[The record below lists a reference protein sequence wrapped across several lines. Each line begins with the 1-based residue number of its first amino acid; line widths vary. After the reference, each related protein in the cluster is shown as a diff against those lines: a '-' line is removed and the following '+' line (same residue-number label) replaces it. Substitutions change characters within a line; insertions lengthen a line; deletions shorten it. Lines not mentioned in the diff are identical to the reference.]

1 MSFLLALLVLTAS
14 VSSLLTVANLWQVKE
29 WRIDRLREHL
39 RSEGVLFQLLGTTRP
54 ALVLLALP
62 SLILRWIAP
71 ELWSFGILA
80 ALATLTVVK
89 FALGK
94 QPSPVWTAK
103 ALAIV
108 SVSILCTIVIAVV
121 HTNLVSARFLPLL
134 IWLPLGQPFVIAC
147 AWCLFYPVDFL
158 LKRRIMERARMLR
171 ERHAAIIV
179 IGITGS
185 VGKTTTKELLLHL
198 LKDRGARATPAYVN
212 SEIGIAR
219 WLIQELSAPVVPALL
234 IVEMGAYQ
242 GGEIALLA
250 RVTRPLLGIIT
261 FIGTQHIALF
271 KSQERLLAAKAELF
285 DALPQEGAA
294 ILNGDSPF
302 ADALKSHAR
311 CRTVTVSTGG
321 TADLEAM
328 DIEETGTGIRFRAGS
343 TVVSV
348 PLHGTHN
355 VTNVLLAMAAAET
368 LGMRR
373 NECARALLT
382 FRPPEHTFAVRSI
395 GSVTLL
401 DDTHNASPTSFSAA
415 IQWAKEHPSEC
426 KILFSSGLIELGE
439 EEDRV
444 HAKLGMEAAGVFH
457 RVIFTHARH
466 ARSFEQGFGRPVEF
480 LSKHALPI
488 PVSCL
493 FVCIGRIP
501 EETIRRL
508 LPVNAQPITRNQEQ

>member
-1 MSFLLALLVLTAS
+1 MFILFVLLALTAS
-14 VSSLLTVANLWQVKE
+14 LSALLTVANLWQVKE

-54 ALVLLALP
+54 AILLLALP
-62 SLILRWIAP
+62 SLVLRWISP
-71 ELWSFGILA
+71 ELWTAGVLA
-80 ALATLTVVK
+80 SLTALTIVK

-108 SVSILCTIVIAVV
+108 SVSIVFSIAIAFA
-121 HTNLVSARFLPLL
+121 LIDLLPSQRLPILILLPLSQ
-134 IWLPLGQPFVIAC
+134 PLVILF
-147 AWCLFYPVDFL
+147 AWCLFYPLDFF
-158 LKRRIMERARMLR
+158 LKRRIMRQAMRLRARNPDL
-171 ERHAAIIV
+171 IV

-212 SEIGIAR
+212 SEIGVSR
-219 WLIQELSAPVVPALL
+219 WMIRELSATASPKIL

-250 RVTRPLLGIIT
+250 KIAQPLLGIIT

-271 KSQERLLAAKAELF
+271 GSQERLLDAKAELF
-285 DALPQEGAA
+285 EALPKEGAA

-302 ADALKSHAR
+302 AQALQSRAH
-311 CRTVTVSTGG
+311 CRTVTVSTGES
-321 TADLEAM
+321 ADLEAF
-328 DIEETGTGIRFRAGS
+328 DIEETSTGLKFRAGN

-355 VTNVLLAMAAAET
+355 VSNILLAMAAAET
-368 LGMRR
+368 IGMKRS
-373 NECARALLT
+373 ECARSLLT
-382 FRPPEHTFAVRSI
+382 FRPPEHTFSVRSV

-401 DDTHNASPTSFSAA
+401 DDTHNASPASFSAA
-415 IQWAKEHPSEC
+415 ILWAKAHPSEQ
-426 KILFSSGLIELGE
+426 KVLFSSGLIELGE
-439 EEDRV
+439 EEDRF

-457 RVIFTHARH
+457 RVIFTHHRH
-466 ARSFEQGFGRPVEF
+466 ARSFERGFGRPVEF
-480 LSKHALPI
+480 LSKHTM
-488 PVSCL
+488 PVPPGVL

-501 EETIRRL
+501 EQHIRSL
-508 LPVNAQPITRNQEQ
+508 LPRPETHRPTP